1 MSDVLTTLGRQATDV
16 FTPRPGDLVGRLTI
30 MHSGEADA
38 IWADESQ
45 CEVSGRLRLART
57 LGVTPVAGDWVA
69 VKGERVTTVFPRRN
83 ELRRTQ
89 THGRPAQVLAA
100 NVDVVF
106 VVVPLRSELHHRM
119 IEGLTTM
126 ARDANATPVV
136 VITKVDEEGDS
147 SDVASLRSHVDD
159 LVGPIAIVECSSV
172 TGDGVDEIRSLLGPG
187 VTGVLLG
194 ASGAGKTSLLNAL
207 GGHHELTRT
216 LSRTGE
222 GRHATTTRKLY
233 RLSSGGVLLDIPGI
247 RFSRAVV
254 DANRAE
260 PDFSDLDE
268 LALSCRFT
276 NCGHGTDLG
285 CAIAAA
291 VAAGT
296 ESETR
301 VALWRSYR
309 T

>member
-1 MSDVLTTLGRQATDV
+1 MSDVLDTLGRQPSDTFDL
-16 FTPRPGDLVGRLTI
+16 RPGDLVGRLTI

-38 IWADESQ
+38 IWAT
-45 CEVSGRLRLART
+45 EVGAEDSGRLRLART
-57 LGVTPVAGDWVA
+57 LGRTPVAGDWVA
-69 VKGERVTTVFPRRN
+69 VKGERVTTIFPRRN

-89 THGRPAQVLAA
+89 THGRPAQILAA
-100 NVDVVF
+100 NVDIVF

-126 ARDANATPVV
+126 ARDANATPVI
-136 VITKVDEEGDS
+136 VITKVDEDGDA
-147 SDVASLRSHVDD
+147 SDVRTLRTHVDE
-159 LVGPIAIVECSSV
+159 LVGPITIVDCSSV
-172 TGDGVDEIRSLLGPG
+172 TGEGVGDIRALLGPG

-207 GGHHELTRT
+207 EGHHELTRT

-268 LALSCRFT
+268 LALHCRFT

-291 VAAGT
+291 VDAGT
-296 ESETR
+296 ESDAR
-301 VALWRSYR
+301 VTLWRNYR